1 MGILIMIGFTVSE
14 IFALFVVSGIFFDW
28 KIDKKELFLIF
39 PTFCCCSSFLWLLL
53 PYFGSRYLKMGAC
66 LLIISIVM
74 TLFYRG
80 NLGKKLFV
88 SLIYYIYL
96 YVLDYTVMGM
106 GIIISGLGVERIRE
120 RLPVWIVG
128 SILAKSVLFL
138 VGLIIMRMISLTKMR
153 KKHSALFWMQILL
166 IPFCMILNLG
176 LVLFYMNQ
184 TEKFHFLLWLDAV
197 ALIAGNLLFLFL
209 EQKLEEEW
217 ETRMENQELLRLSEE
232 AKQKTAIM
240 ETSYQEQRKLT
251 HDFRN
256 HLLTIQG
263 LISEEQVGEAG
274 VYLRNLLKEEAV
286 KREVVY
292 TGCTVLDVILNRAYQ
307 EASEQ
312 AVLMEFDLSKLSHTI
327 LSQDDITVILSNL
340 LDNAIEAASKVKMD
354 KRVIVKINQKQ
365 GELLIS
371 VRNTTI
377 HADIVNMTEIHTQSN
392 KADSYQHGFGL
403 RNALRIVK
411 KYGGVYAFNCK
422 DGWFQITMIFS

>member
-39 PTFCCCSSFLWLLL
+39 PTFCCCSSFLWLLF

-377 HADIVNMTEIHTQSN
+377 HADIENMTEFHTQSN

>member
-138 VGLIIMRMISLTKMR
+138 VGLIIMRMVSLTKMR

-263 LISEEQVGEAG
+263 LISEEQVGDAG
-274 VYLRNLLKEEAV
+274 VYLKNLLKEEAV

-327 LSQDDITVILSNL
+327 LSQDDITVIFSNL

-377 HADIVNMTEIHTQSN
+377 HADIENMTEIHTQSN

>member
-138 VGLIIMRMISLTKMR
+138 VGLIIMRMVSLTKMR

-274 VYLRNLLKEEAV
+274 VYLKNLLKEEAV

-327 LSQDDITVILSNL
+327 LSQDDITVIFSNL

-377 HADIVNMTEIHTQSN
+377 HADIENMTEIHTQSN

-411 KYGGVYAFNCK
+411 KYGGVYVFNCK
-422 DGWFQITMIFS
+422 DGRFQITMIFS

>member
-1 MGILIMIGFTVSE
+1 MGILMMIGMTASE
-14 IFALFVVSGIFFDW
+14 IFALFVVSGIFFDR

-53 PYFGSRYLKMGAC
+53 PYFGSQYLKMGIC
-66 LLIISIVM
+66 LLMLSIVL
-74 TLFYRG
+74 TLFYKG
-80 NLGKKLFV
+80 DVKEKLFV

-106 GIIISGLGVERIRE
+106 VIIINGKGVENIRE
-120 RLPVWIVG
+120 RVPVWIVG
-128 SILAKSVLFL
+128 SILTKSVLFL
-138 VGLIIMRMISLTKMR
+138 VGMIILRMVSLFRTPKR
-153 KKHSALFWMQILL
+153 HSALYWMQILL

-184 TEKFHFLLWLDAV
+184 TDNFHFFLWLDVV

-232 AKQKTAIM
+232 ARQKTAIM

-263 LISEEQVGEAG
+263 LISEEQVEEAG
-274 VYLRNLLKEEAV
+274 AYLQNLLKEEAV
-286 KREVVY
+286 KREVVH

-307 EASEQ
+307 VASEQ
-312 AVLMEFDLSKLSHTI
+312 EVLMEFDLSQLSDTI

-340 LDNAIEAASKVKMD
+340 LDNAIEAAKKVKTD

-377 HADIVNMTEIHTQSN
+377 HADVENMTEMHTQFN

-403 RNALRIVK
+403 GNALRIVK
-411 KYGGVYAFNCK
+411 KYRGVYAFHCK
-422 DGWFQITMIFS
+422 DGWFQITMIFR

>member
-138 VGLIIMRMISLTKMR
+138 VGLIIMRMVSLTKMR

-217 ETRMENQELLRLSEE
+217 ETRMENQELLGLSEE

-263 LISEEQVGEAG
+263 LISEGQVGEAG
-274 VYLRNLLKEEAV
+274 VYLKNLLKEEAV

-327 LSQDDITVILSNL
+327 LSQDDITVIFSNL

-377 HADIVNMTEIHTQSN
+377 HADIENMTEIHTQSN

>member
-138 VGLIIMRMISLTKMR
+138 VGLIIMRMVSLTKMR

-184 TEKFHFLLWLDAV
+184 TEKVHILLWLDAV

-274 VYLRNLLKEEAV
+274 VYLKNLLKEEAV

-327 LSQDDITVILSNL
+327 LSQDDITVIFSNL

-377 HADIVNMTEIHTQSN
+377 HADIENMTEIHTQSN

>member
-120 RLPVWIVG
+120 RLSVWIVG

-138 VGLIIMRMISLTKMR
+138 VGLIIMRMVSLTKMR

-274 VYLRNLLKEEAV
+274 VYLKNLLKEEAV

-327 LSQDDITVILSNL
+327 LSQDDITVIFSNL

-377 HADIVNMTEIHTQSN
+377 HADIENMTEIHTQSN

>member
-138 VGLIIMRMISLTKMR
+138 VGLIIMRMVSLTKMQ

-217 ETRMENQELLRLSEE
+217 QTRMENQELLRLSEE

-274 VYLRNLLKEEAV
+274 VYLKNLLKEEAV

-327 LSQDDITVILSNL
+327 LSQDDITVIFSNL

-377 HADIVNMTEIHTQSN
+377 HADIENMTEIHTQSN

>member
-138 VGLIIMRMISLTKMR
+138 VGLIIMRMVSLTKMR

-263 LISEEQVGEAG
+263 LISEGQVGEAG
-274 VYLRNLLKEEAV
+274 VYLKNLLKEEAV

-327 LSQDDITVILSNL
+327 LSQDDITVIFSNL

-377 HADIVNMTEIHTQSN
+377 HADIENMTEIHTQSN

>member
-138 VGLIIMRMISLTKMR
+138 VGLIIMRMVSLTKMR

-217 ETRMENQELLRLSEE
+217 QTRMENQELLRLSEE

-263 LISEEQVGEAG
+263 LISEGQVGEAG
-274 VYLRNLLKEEAV
+274 VYLKNLLKEEAV

-327 LSQDDITVILSNL
+327 LSQDDITVIFSNL

-377 HADIVNMTEIHTQSN
+377 HADIENMTEIHTQSN